1 MEINFVKPAL
11 PGSGTIVLVNFE
23 GRGLGLL
30 GQTVDKA
37 AGGQLARA
45 MVAAEFTGKTDDVLM
60 IHAPAWFDRVLLMG
74 MGKLEQVKPTGS
86 EALGGKIYAQLTA
99 AKATAAT
106 IIPDT
111 PQDVPSGF
119 NIATDLALGAQ
130 LLSMWHHKE
139 RSVRVSGM

>member
-11 PGSGTIVLVNFE
+11 PGSGTIVLVIFE
-23 GRGLGLL
+23 DRGLGQL

-45 MVAAEFTGKTDDVLM
+45 MTAAEFTGKNDDVLM
-60 IHAPAWFDRVLLMG
+60 IQAPAWFDRVLLVG
-74 MGKLEQVKPTGS
+74 MGKLEQVKPS
-86 EALGGKIYAQLTA
+86 AAESLGGKIYAQLIS

-106 IIPDT
+106 VIPDT

-119 NIATDLALGAQ
+119 NVATDIALGA
-130 LLSMWHHKE
+130 
-139 RSVRVSGM
+139 